1 MDVWKEA
8 ADLCSMPPQGE
19 LISKQCA
26 ESKQTTPCI
35 FEYIYLARPD
45 SVLNDIPVYNFQL
58 GLGTRL
64 ASRIK

>member
-1 MDVWKEA
+1 M
-8 ADLCSMPPQGE
+8 LSSYIRTHFCFSMRLQS
-19 LISKQCA
+19 LS
-26 ESKQTTPCI
+26 TTPCI

-64 ASRIK
+64 AKRIQ